1 MKCISKRFAQ
11 MNQSLTIFLTA
22 TAEKVELYKEVK
34 YKFPLFTGRNTATE
48 DCQLWVRMENSML
61 TLSGN
66 LQSTPTKIFEPK
78 YLFNSFKSP
87 QVHDIVQCTVHPSST
102 PSKSQWDRSET
113 NRPKKHTNDTENP
126 NQFNCQLSLSP
137 GSPLAASASPRGPST
152 AILSSCEM
160 PWTILRWFP

>member
-1 MKCISKRFAQ
+1 
-11 MNQSLTIFLTA
+11 MNQSLTIIYLMA

-66 LQSTPTKIFEPK
+66 LQSTSTKIFEPK
-78 YLFNSFKSP
+78 YLFNSFKFRTLSCI
-87 QVHDIVQCTVHPSST
+87 HCTVYCSSVHPSST
-102 PSKSQWDRSET
+102 PSKPQWDRIGM